1 MAHPDITAVKTEP
14 RRFLDF
20 LRKNRYAV
28 YHRSNLFFRDF
39 QYGLWRYLKENRT
52 KISYAEM
59 EKVAREV
66 IDAWER
72 QGTIRRIDHQSF
84 ELNMPEY
91 VMVWPAKEAPAKEA
105 RATEPA
111 ATTGTADPDREATM
125 AAMRAK
131 MAAARAKREA
141 GSDTRQ
147 TPDDRL

>member
-1 MAHPDITAVKTEP
+1 MGHPDISAVKTDP

-28 YHRSNLFFRDF
+28 YHRSNLFLRDF

-66 IDAWER
+66 IDAWEQ

-91 VMVWPAKEAPAKEA
+91 VMVWPTKETP
-105 RATEPA
+105 ATEPA
-111 ATTGTADPDREATM
+111 TTTETARPADPDREATI

-147 TPDDRL
+147 APDDRL